1 MLRPERQFLQ
11 VGAETIGA
19 NKIEAD
25 IEIINIAYRSLSMIG
40 IKNIRRLDGLIYFHG
55 SQLLQVMNTR

>member
-40 IKNIRRLDGLIYFHG
+40 IKNITIELSSRIFLD
-55 SQLLQVMNTR
+55 